1 MKAITII
8 ITIMLFVLSNNNAQA
23 QTSVTKDFLK
33 SNTWVLNEGLKS
45 TMRITDTEII
55 YYIND
60 EFFGSEKYHLSD
72 KNCIDASF
80 DSAKVGMI
88 TTGNYIF
95 KEKGSCSYIE
105 FINPSTF
112 KKGTYYSPT
121 RSEWTVIVAKP

>member
-8 ITIMLFVLSNNNAQA
+8 TTIMLFVLNNNAQA

-33 SNTWVLNEGLKS
+33 SKTWVLNEGLKS

-60 EFFGSEKYHLSD
+60 EFFGSQKYYLSD
-72 KNCIDASF
+72 KNCVDTSF
-80 DSAKVGMI
+80 DPAKVGMVN
-88 TTGNYIF
+88 TGNYIF
-95 KEKGSCSYIE
+95 YEKDKCSFIE
-105 FINPSTF
+105 FINASQF
-112 KKGTYYSPT
+112 KMGTYYSPT